1 MENKICKKCGKELP
15 INYKGKYCE
24 HCTAVRAENT
34 KKGLLAVLAFA
45 ALAVPAALTVANKKR
60 LK

>member
-1 MENKICKKCGKELP
+1 MESKICKKCGKELP

-24 HCTAVRAENT
+24 HCTAVRAEKT
-34 KKGLLAVLAFA
+34 KKGLLATVALA
-45 ALAVPAALTVANKKR
+45 ALAIPTALAVANKKR